1 MKRIFLVVFLYL
13 ISFNS
18 FGQQHDI
25 SISVGT
31 YVPMYKGVQS
41 DAVTT
46 LSYGQFYK
54 NNIGF
59 RAGLKWNPYIL
70 NINNAFG
77 VPVAFVYKT
86 NTKSSKDRFNSG
98 IISATESAK
107 YPYSNSANQINNFFA
122 AFLINLFSDIEF
134 FAGLTPGYTAGS
146 ASTISESS
154 WGESFKYWRRTWFE
168 KNNAFSITADA
179 GFNLNYRIW
188 HFNLKLSPSLHYNI
202 LNTYVQ
208 HTTYGEVGIPEETNE
223 SKSIKWFFSFSGGL
237 SWLF

>member
-54 NNIGF
+54 HNIGF

-86 NTKSSKDRFNSG
+86 NTTSSADRFNSG

-107 YPYSNSANQINNFFA
+107 YPYSNSANQINNFFT
-122 AFLINLFSDIEF
+122 AFLINLFSDMEF
-134 FAGLTPGYTAGS
+134 FAGLTPGYTAGA

-154 WGESFKYWRRTWFE
+154 WGESFK
-168 KNNAFSITADA
+168 
-179 GFNLNYRIW
+179 
-188 HFNLKLSPSLHYNI
+188 
-202 LNTYVQ
+202 
-208 HTTYGEVGIPEETNE
+208 
-223 SKSIKWFFSFSGGL
+223 
-237 SWLF
+237 